1 MIKVKDVTMSYGKKK
16 ILDQITF
23 QVNKGDIVG
32 LLGKNGEGK
41 STTMNIL
48 TGYLTPQQGEV
59 WISDIDMRKEPRLAK
74 QKIGYLPEIP
84 PLYKDMKVIEYLEF
98 AARLKKVDSV
108 TSEVERVMDL
118 FDLYEKRFE
127 FIKILSK
134 GWQQRVGFAQCLIG
148 NPEILILDEPLVGLD
163 PNESKLIRSMIKN
176 LSEDHTIVI
185 SSHILREIDEL
196 CSKILM
202 IKNGK
207 IVLDDSL
214 NHAKNKQVKN
224 QYRLIVKGQ
233 KENILQLLLQ
243 SDLLSEVKYVKEPE
257 SGVYEFVVS
266 SRQKQD
272 IRDNLF
278 GFLVGKKVSVYGIE
292 RMENTLEDIFLE
304 LNDEEDN
311 KC

>member
-1 MIKVKDVTMSYGKKK
+1 MIKVKDVTMSYSKKK

-278 GFLVGKKVSVYGIE
+278 GLLVGKKVSVYGIE
-292 RMENTLEDIFLE
+292 RMENTLEDVFLE